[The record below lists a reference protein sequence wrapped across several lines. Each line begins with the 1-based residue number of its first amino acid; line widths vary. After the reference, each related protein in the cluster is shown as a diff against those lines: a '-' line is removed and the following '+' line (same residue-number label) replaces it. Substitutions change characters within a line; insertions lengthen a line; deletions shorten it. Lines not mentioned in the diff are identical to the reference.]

1 MSARVHEVDK
11 KVVSISVGTL
21 VTFLIA
27 MIGLLVSGTWTAA
40 IAFNKIDAR
49 LSASWTIEDSQRQQ
63 NWLRQDN
70 IKLGLVVRD
79 TDDVVNARR
88 IPR

>member
-1 MSARVHEVDK
+1 MSARLHEVDK
-11 KVVSISVGTL
+11 KVISISVGTL

-40 IAFNKIDAR
+40 IAFNKIDSR

-70 IKLGLVVRD
+70 TKIGLVVRD
-79 TDDVVNARR
+79 TDDVVNARLYSR
-88 IPR
+88 